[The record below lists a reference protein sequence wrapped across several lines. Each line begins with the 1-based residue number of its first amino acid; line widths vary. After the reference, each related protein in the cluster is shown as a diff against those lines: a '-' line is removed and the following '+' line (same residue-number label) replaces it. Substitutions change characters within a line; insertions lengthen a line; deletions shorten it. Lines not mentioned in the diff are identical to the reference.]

1 MWQVPLEAQLAE
13 RLRFET
19 LLTDLSSRLVGLPS
33 DELDGVIEDAQ
44 RRICETL
51 GLERCTLIQLNSPA
65 DTAVFTHS
73 WAIAGFPLTPR
84 APVKELYP
92 WSLRQVR
99 AARALRFT
107 SIDELPPE
115 AAIDKAT
122 FLRYGTKSNLTF
134 PLVVGG
140 QVMGALGFGALK
152 AERQW
157 PDDLVGRLR
166 LFANMLAGSLA
177 RRIADDAL
185 RESEARLDLAIDSA
199 RAGLW
204 SMDLTTR
211 MMWVSRSMREL
222 YQCPPA
228 EQITAEDLF
237 QINHPEDREAVR
249 QAVRQAARTDQL
261 VVIEYRIVLPDGSV
275 RWISAR
281 GRRRCNAAGEPIRVM
296 GAAVDATER
305 KQAEAK
311 TRQHL
316 HELAHLNRVSAVGEL
331 TTSLT
336 HELNQPLGAILRNAE
351 TAEVLLRSERP
362 DLGELRAIIADIRS
376 DDIRAGKVIE
386 RLRLL
391 LKQRA
396 IELQSVALAPLARD
410 VMSLVRFDA
419 MARGVHLETDLPA
432 DLPAVLADRVHVQ
445 QVLLNLVMN
454 GMDAARDAASPDRHV
469 CISARL
475 AGGGVEVAVR
485 DSGPGLPAESIGR
498 VFEPFFTTKPEG
510 MGMGLPISR
519 TIIEAHNGRI
529 WAENNDSCG
538 ATFYFTLAATDGDPT

>member
-1 MWQVPLEAQLAE
+1 MQQVNLETQLAE
-13 RLRFET
+13 RLGFET
-19 LLTDLSSRLVGLPS
+19 LLTDLSTRLVGLPS
-33 DELDGVIEDAQ
+33 DELDGAIEEAQ

-51 GLERCTLIQLNSPA
+51 GLERCTLVQLNGPA
-65 DTAVFTHS
+65 GTAVFTHS
-73 WAIAGFPLTPR
+73 WAVAGFPLTPR
-84 APVKELYP
+84 ATVEELCP

-99 AARALRFT
+99 AGRALRFT

-115 AAIDKAT
+115 AAIDKAS
-122 FLRYGTKSNLTF
+122 FVRYGPKSNLTF
-134 PLVVGG
+134 PLIVGG
-140 QVMGALGFGALK
+140 QVLGALGFGALK

-166 LFANMLAGSLA
+166 LFADMLAGSLA
-177 RRIADDAL
+177 RRVADDAL

-199 RAGLW
+199 RTGLW
-204 SMDLTTR
+204 SMDLETR
-211 MMWVSRSMREL
+211 TMWVSRSMREL
-222 YQCPPA
+222 YQCPAA
-228 EQITAEDLF
+228 EQITAEVLF

-249 QAVRQAARTDQL
+249 QAVRQAARTDRL

-296 GAAVDATER
+296 GAAVDITER

-311 TRQHL
+311 ARQHL
-316 HELAHLNRVSAVGEL
+316 HELAHLNRVSTVGEL
-331 TTSLT
+331 TTSLA

-362 DLGELRAIIADIRS
+362 DLDELRAIVGDIRS

-386 RLRLL
+386 RLRRLL
-391 LKQRA
+391 RRRP
-396 IELQSVALAPLARD
+396 IELQIVALAPLASE
-410 VMSLVRFDA
+410 VVSLVRFDA
-419 MARGVHLETDLPA
+419 IARRVRLETDLPA
-432 DLPAVLADRVHVQ
+432 DLPAVLGDRVHLQ

-454 GMDAARDAASPDRHV
+454 GMDAARDGPGSDRHV
-469 CISARL
+469 CIRARA
-475 AGGGVEVAVR
+475 AGATVEVMVR
-485 DSGPGLPAESIGR
+485 DSGPGLDEGTMGR

-510 MGMGLPISR
+510 MGMGLPIAR

-529 WAENNDSCG
+529 WAEDNKSG
-538 ATFYFTLAATDGDPT
+538 GTAFHFTLDAQDGDPS